1 MLLFVKLK
9 RLGIKLDYEL
19 DLPGIGFPIPVRPR
33 TRYSERLMVFKRP
46 IFGKVFTIFGSSNS
60 GQVEFWGPYKILL
73 IGNATVGKSSL
84 LRRFV
89 EGKYASDYYSATVGI
104 DYKRKVVKL
113 TEKAAVKL
121 QIWDTAGQVG
131 SQYID
136 ILYFL
141 YAKLL

>member
-1 MLLFVKLK
+1 LV
-9 RLGIKLDYEL
+9 
-19 DLPGIGFPIPVRPR
+19 
-33 TRYSERLMVFKRP
+33 
-46 IFGKVFTIFGSSNS
+46 
-60 GQVEFWGPYKILL
+60 QVEFWGPYKILL

-89 EGKYASDYYSATVGI
+89 EGKYSTDYYSATVGI

-131 SQYID
+131 SKI
-136 ILYFL
+136 
-141 YAKLL
+141 